1 MSDICIFI
9 DVSIRTDFHTTRLEN
24 AGFSIGQRVIELVSC
39 RDRVTKRETRI
50 VNMLQVIIFFL
61 CKILVIS
68 SLSVVYFKCGVEI
81 PLR

>member
-50 VNMLQVIIFFL
+50 VNMLQVKIIFPLQKFRM
-61 CKILVIS
+61 IS
-68 SLSVVYFKCGVEI
+68 LF
-81 PLR
+81 